1 MELTVELTQGQIEGH
16 FEGLRSSDAD
26 VRRIAL
32 VALQRLQPPALE
44 QLFEIYD
51 PDDHGLV
58 WGETAANSI
67 RFILRTIHSA
77 MVLKL
82 GNSDRRVRSAAL
94 VELGRQDVQDLGP
107 YHDPVLL
114 AQHAD
119 AVVAMLNDPDWEVR
133 ASALYYLRFLKPEAR
148 SQYADA
154 IAAMLEDSNRRVRFD
169 AFNAFT
175 QLRFLQPATI
185 AKYAGIIAAT
195 LDDVSGDRNLVYMAL
210 TALGKLEPEA
220 LVQYASSVAA
230 RLDDHSVNP
239 GVRGRAFDILSALPH
254 YITRGIDFT
263 SEELRSRVVTHGD
276 SDLRSRL
283 VGRAG
288 WYRYL
293 QRMRGRPIAIYWYAL
308 PYRPGGPG
316 YVRDVEA
323 WDHIG

>member
-32 VALQRLQPPALE
+32 VALQRLEPPALE
-44 QLFEIYD
+44 QLFEIYN

-58 WGETAANSI
+58 SGETIYDSI
-67 RFILRTIHSA
+67 FYMLRTIHSA

-94 VELGRQDVQDLGP
+94 VAMARLEPEELGHCR
-107 YHDPVLL
+107 DPVLL

-119 AVVAMLNDPDWEVR
+119 AVVAMLDDPAWPVR
-133 ASALYYLRFLKPEAR
+133 KSALGYLRILEPAAQ
-148 SQYADA
+148 SQYRDA
-154 IAAMLEDSNRRVRFD
+154 IAARLEDPNWDIRYD
-169 AFNAFT
+169 ALWIMGWFH
-175 QLRFLQPATI
+175 PATI

-195 LDDVSGDRNLVYMAL
+195 LDEVSNDEIWWCFAYDAL
-210 TALGKLEPEA
+210 NTLGKLEPEA

-230 RLDDHSVNP
+230 KLDDRLKPS
-239 GVRGRAFDILSALPH
+239 VRGKAFDILSALPH

-263 SEELRSRVVTHGD
+263 SEELRTRVVTHSD
-276 SDLRSRL
+276 SSDLRSRL

>member
-94 VELGRQDVQDLGP
+94 VAMARLEPADLSCV
-107 YHDPVLL
+107 DPVLL

-119 AVVAMLNDPDWEVR
+119 AVVAMLDDPAWPVQK
-133 ASALYYLRFLKPEAR
+133 SALGYLRILEPAAQL
-148 SQYADA
+148 QYRDA
-154 IAAMLEDSNRRVRFD
+154 IAARLEDPNWDIRYD
-169 AFNAFT
+169 ALWMLGWFH
-175 QLRFLQPATI
+175 PATI

-195 LDDVSGDRNLVYMAL
+195 LDEVSNDDIWFRFAYDAL
-210 TALGKLEPEA
+210 NALGKLEPEA
-220 LVQYASSVAA
+220 LVQYASTVAA
-230 RLDDHSVNP
+230 KLDYRLNP
-239 GVRGRAFDILSALPH
+239 GVRGKAFDTLSALPH

-263 SEELRSRVVTHGD
+263 SEELRTRVVTHSD
-276 SDLRSRL
+276 FSDLRSRL